1 MRILFI
7 LFFIISSLFAQNIV
21 LKKSYDVS
29 YGIFSKLGISDAYFS
44 ANYETNTYE
53 ARITANA
60 NGFAK
65 VLSKNRSEI
74 YVSKGEIK
82 DGKFLPKIFYKQS
95 SNNSKDREKEY
106 FFDHI
111 NKKVELVK
119 TTRDKKGTRTSKEIL
134 EYYAKDDILSLF
146 FNLKDSLKDL
156 EIGVEKDFIA
166 VGNDKNNGIISLKKL
181 DKDSLKVYLN
191 QKIFSSKRGELD
203 IVLDEDGLS
212 KTAILKDVL
221 LFGDI
226 VAK

>member
-74 YVSKGEIK
+74 YLSKGEIK

-95 SNNSKDREKEY
+95 STNSKNREKEY

-111 NKKVELVK
+111 KKKVELVK
-119 TTRDKKGTRTSKEIL
+119 TTRDKKGTRTSKEI
-134 EYYAKDDILSLF
+134 
-146 FNLKDSLKDL
+146 
-156 EIGVEKDFIA
+156 
-166 VGNDKNNGIISLKKL
+166 
-181 DKDSLKVYLN
+181 
-191 QKIFSSKRGELD
+191 FSSKRGELD
-203 IVLDEDGLS
+203 IILDENGLS
-212 KTAILKDVL
+212 KTATLKDVL